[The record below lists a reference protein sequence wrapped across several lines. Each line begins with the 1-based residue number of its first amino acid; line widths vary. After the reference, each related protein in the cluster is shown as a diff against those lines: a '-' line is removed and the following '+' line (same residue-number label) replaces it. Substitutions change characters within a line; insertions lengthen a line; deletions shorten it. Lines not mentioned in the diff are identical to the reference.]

1 VRNHKKIMVLGTGG
15 TMAGVADK
23 AHAGTQAHVNYQA
36 AQLGVA
42 QLLAAVPQLAQAAGS
57 ADIAAEQIAQLDSKD
72 MTHAVWAHLAAR
84 CAALLAD
91 ETVAGIVIT
100 HGTDTL
106 EETAWF
112 LANVLPANKP
122 VVLTCAMR
130 PATALVADGPQNL
143 LDAVTLA
150 AHAGPCGVV
159 VVAAGTVHSARAVT
173 KVHPLR
179 LDAFDSGDAGPLGWV
194 EAGRIRWAH
203 ERPPV
208 AQPPAYTAL
217 LPRLQQALW
226 PRVEIVLSHAG
237 ADGRLIDWLVQGGT
251 QGIVV
256 AATGNGTLHTL
267 LEQALARA
275 AQVGLRVCIAARC
288 PLGRIA
294 PAAQQWHSVGVSAV
308 KARISLML
316 ELFAKEI
323 A

>member
-15 TMAGVADK
+15 TI
-23 AHAGTQAHVNYQA
+23 AGTAEKAQAGRLALHYQA

-57 ADIAAEQIAQLDSKD
+57 ADIAAEQVAQLDSKD
-72 MTHAVWAHLAAR
+72 MTHAVWARLATR

-91 ETVAGIVIT
+91 EAVMGIVIT

-112 LANVLPANKP
+112 LANLLLADKP

-150 AHAGPCGVV
+150 AQAGPCGVV
-159 VVAAGTVHSARAVT
+159 VVAAGVVHSARAVT

-179 LDAFDSGDAGPLGWV
+179 LDAFDSGDDGPLGWV

-203 ERPPV
+203 ERLPA
-208 AQPPAYTAL
+208 AQPPAYAAL
-217 LPRLQQALW
+217 LPRLQQAPW
-226 PRVEIVLSHAG
+226 PRVDIVLSHAG
-237 ADGRLIDWLVQGGT
+237 VDGRLIDGLIQGGT

-256 AATGNGTLHTL
+256 AATGNGTLHIM

-275 AQVGLRVCIAARC
+275 AQAGLQICIAGRC
-288 PLGRIA
+288 PLGCIT
-294 PAAQQWHSVGVSAV
+294 PASERWQVSGLSAI

-316 ELFAKEI
+316 ELFVKDI
-323 A
+323 P